1 MKVSNGFYSLDR
13 MADAYLSNQ
22 TYVKKQS
29 DVDSNPVVAFQ
40 DILQSKQKTETN
52 TTDLVFSKHAN
63 ERLANRN
70 IELNEEQMNL
80 VSEFLMSQKVEV
92 SGYTGSSRNSEEEK
106 DTLSQQEKDYVAEY
120 LIDIEKMP
128 KTTENEV
135 TLAYY
140 LPKVVEEAVRF
151 HTPGVFIGDVIQEGN
166 VSLMMYLSE
175 KEKTEES
182 EVLEQVRA
190 GIRMMLEAHTEEKRR
205 DNKMVERVSDLDETI
220 QSMKEEYGRKVSVD
234 EVAERMGITEDA
246 VEDILKLAGE
256 EVKDEE

>member
-1 MKVSNGFYSLDR
+1 
-13 MADAYLSNQ
+13 MADKAQFQKKIGELLAVAAVQGNKITQ
-22 TYVKKQS
+22 QEVK
-29 DVDSNPVVAFQ
+29 DFFQ
-40 DILQSKQKTETN
+40 EDQ
-52 TTDLVFSKHAN
+52 
-63 ERLANRN
+63 
-70 IELNEEQMNL
+70 LNEEQMNL

-151 HTPGVFIGDVIQEGN
+151 HIPGVFIGDVIQEGN

-175 KEKTEES
+175 KEKTEEA
-182 EVLEQVRA
+182 EVLERVRA

>member
-1 MKVSNGFYSLDR
+1 
-13 MADAYLSNQ
+13 MADRVQ
-22 TYVKKQS
+22 FQKKLGELLA
-29 DVDSNPVVAFQ
+29 VAAGQDNKMTQQEVEAFFQ
-40 DILQSKQKTETN
+40 EDNLTK
-52 TTDLVFSKHAN
+52 
-63 ERLANRN
+63 
-70 IELNEEQMNL
+70 EQMNL

-92 SGYTGSSRNSEEEK
+92 SGYTGSKEKNNDEEEK
-106 DTLSQQEKDYVAEY
+106 DTLSQQEKDYVTEY

-128 KTTENEV
+128 KTTEQEV

-140 LPKVVEEAVRF
+140 LPKVVEEAVHF
-151 HTPGVFIGDVIQEGN
+151 HIPGVFIGDVIQEGN

-175 KEKTEES
+175 KEKAEEA

-190 GIRMMLEAHTEEKRR
+190 GIRMMLESHTEEKRR
-205 DNKMVERVSDLDETI
+205 DNKMVERVNDLDETI

>member
-1 MKVSNGFYSLDR
+1 
-13 MADAYLSNQ
+13 
-22 TYVKKQS
+22 
-29 DVDSNPVVAFQ
+29 
-40 DILQSKQKTETN
+40 
-52 TTDLVFSKHAN
+52 
-63 ERLANRN
+63 
-70 IELNEEQMNL
+70 
-80 VSEFLMSQKVEV
+80 
-92 SGYTGSSRNSEEEK
+92 
-106 DTLSQQEKDYVAEY
+106 
-120 LIDIEKMP
+120 
-128 KTTENEV
+128 
-135 TLAYY
+135 
-140 LPKVVEEAVRF
+140 
-151 HTPGVFIGDVIQEGN
+151 
-166 VSLMMYLSE
+166 MMYLSE